1 GRCRFKE
8 SEGRK
13 LLMQKALV
21 TSGEGFVG
29 RHLVD
34 ALARQGYEVHATCK
48 SECEEELPT
57 SAVYHVCDVVSPNRV
72 NELLFALKPDV
83 IFHLAGISFVPD
95 SFDDPW
101 QVFEVNLRGALNILS
116 VSCRLSERPMVVLIG
131 SGEEYGVVDEKLLPT
146 DETTPLRPLS
156 PYAVSK
162 ASADLLGYQYFSVY
176 GLPVVRVRPFNHTG
190 PGQSPRFVCSSFAK
204 QIAMI
209 EKGKQEPVIAVGNV
223 SAVRDFTDVRDVI
236 NAYMLLVRYGR
247 QGDVYNV
254 CSGKGYRISDILD
267 MLIDMTDTKVEVRI
281 DESKLREI
289 DIPVMVGDCS
299 KLVKET
305 GWKRKYEIK
314 ETLRDLLNYWRALV

>member
-1 GRCRFKE
+1 
-8 SEGRK
+8 
-13 LLMQKALV
+13 MQRALV
-21 TSGEGFVG
+21 TGGEGFVG

-34 ALARQGYEVHATCK
+34 ALARQGYDVHATCK
-48 SECEEELPT
+48 SECGEKLPT
-57 SAVYHVCDVVSPNRV
+57 SAVYHVCDVVFQNRV

-83 IFHLAGISFVPD
+83 IFHLAGISFVPS

-101 QVFEVNLRGALNILS
+101 QVFEVNLRGTLNILS
-116 VSCRLSERPMVVLIG
+116 ASCMLGERPVVLLIG
-131 SGEEYGVVDEKLLPT
+131 SGEEYGVVDEKFLPAN
-146 DETTPLRPLS
+146 ETAPLKPVS

-236 NAYMLLVRYGR
+236 NAYMLLVQYGR

-267 MLIDMTDTKVEVRI
+267 MLVDMTDTKVEVRI

-305 GWKRKYEIK
+305 GWKRKYEMK

>member
-1 GRCRFKE
+1 MRR
-8 SEGRK
+8 
-13 LLMQKALV
+13 ALI
-21 TSGEGFVG
+21 TGGEGFVG
-29 RHLVD
+29 RYLVD
-34 ALARQGYEVHATCK
+34 ALARQGYDVHATCK
-48 SECEEELPT
+48 SECGEELPT
-57 SAVYHVCDVVSPNRV
+57 SAVYHICDVVSPNSV
-72 NELLFALKPDV
+72 NGLLFALKPDV
-83 IFHLAGISFVPD
+83 IFHLASISFVPD

-101 QVFEVNLRGALNILS
+101 HVFEVNLRGTLNILS
-116 VSCRLSERPMVVLIG
+116 ASCMLGKRPMVVLIG
-131 SGEEYGVVDEKLLPT
+131 SGEEYGMVDEKLLPA
-146 DETTPLRPLS
+146 DETTPLKPLS

-236 NAYMLLVRYGR
+236 NAYMLLVQYGR